1 MRSICL
7 TLFVLAGTA
16 SIARLD
22 AQTGAAAP
30 TSARAAARQK
40 PARPLTSFELLLK
53 LYHGT
58 LAAAAAAVKVRG
70 VDFQVTPAIEA
81 GLIEAGADKSMLAL
95 VALRRQEIERPAA
108 VAPSIRMDPAAQ
120 ARKLLRK
127 QEAVYPPAAGQARG
141 AVTIEVVVGQD
152 GRVKNTRVLTGA
164 APFVAAALQSVQS
177 YVYKP
182 TILDDQAVEV
192 TTTVTIDF
200 EPKN

>member
-1 MRSICL
+1 MRAICL
-7 TLFVLAGTA
+7 TVVVLA
-16 SIARLD
+16 SLH
-22 AQTGAAAP
+22 AQTGVP
-30 TSARAAARQK
+30 SPVSARAAARQK

-58 LAAAAAAVKVRG
+58 PSAAAAAVKVRG

-81 GLIEAGADKSMLAL
+81 GLVEAGADKSMLAL
-95 VALRRQEIERPAA
+95 VALRRQETERPAS

-127 QEAVYPPAAGQARG
+127 PEAVYPPDARQERG
-141 AVTIEVVVGQD
+141 TVTVEVVVGQD
-152 GRVKNTRVLTGA
+152 GRVKNTRLLTGA
-164 APFVAAALQSVQS
+164 APFAAAALQAVQS

-192 TTTVTIDF
+192 TTTVTVEF